1 MALTSF
7 EPPSPIPMKLFFQEY
22 GTGQPL
28 IILHGLLGSLDNWHT
43 LSKTF
48 ATAFRVLAVD
58 LRNHGR
64 SPHSNKFT
72 YSAMAEDVLEL
83 MDAQH
88 IGSAHLLGHSMGGK
102 VAMQLAVSYPERVD
116 KLIVVD
122 IAPRAYPRIHG
133 EILEALISLNLT
145 GLQSRQ
151 QVEDELAR
159 NIPDLALQQFLM
171 KNLTR
176 DPSGAF
182 SWKANLDVISRNYE
196 EIARE
201 ISATRSFSKPTLFVK
216 GDRSDYVLASDI
228 SFIHR
233 LFPSAAVSS
242 IDAGHWIHAE
252 SPNCF
257 ADVVLNFLGSPAT

>member
-1 MALTSF
+1 
-7 EPPSPIPMKLFFQEY
+7 MKLFFQQY
-22 GTGQPL
+22 GSGEPL
-28 IILHGLLGSLDNWHT
+28 IIIHGLLGSLDIWHT

-48 ATAFRVLAVD
+48 ATSFRVLAVD

-64 SPHSNKFT
+64 SPHSDTFT
-72 YSAMAEDVLEL
+72 YTAMAGDVLEL

-88 IGSAHLLGHSMGGK
+88 IASAYLLGHSMGGK
-102 VAMQLAVSYPERVD
+102 VAMQFAVSYPERVD
-116 KLIVVD
+116 KLVVVD
-122 IAPRAYPRIHG
+122 IAPRAYSRIHD

-151 QVEDELAR
+151 AVEGELAR
-159 NIPDLALQQFLM
+159 KIPDSAVRQFLM

-201 ISATRSFSKPTLFVK
+201 INATRSFSKPTLFVK
-216 GDRSDYVLASDI
+216 GDRSDYLLASDI
-228 SFIHR
+228 PFIHR
-233 LFPSAAVSS
+233 LFPTAVVLSV
-242 IDAGHWIHAE
+242 DTGHWIHAE
-252 SPNCF
+252 SPNRF
-257 ADVVLNFLGSPAT
+257 ADVVLNFLRSPAT